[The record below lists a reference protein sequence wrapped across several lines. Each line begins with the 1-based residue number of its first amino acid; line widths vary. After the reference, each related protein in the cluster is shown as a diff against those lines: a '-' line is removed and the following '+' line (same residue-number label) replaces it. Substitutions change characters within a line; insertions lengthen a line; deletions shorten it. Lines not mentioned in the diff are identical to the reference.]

1 MGRLLWRC
9 VAKGGPLL
17 LVGAAWG
24 CDGLTRSSEREEAR
38 VEVTPLAGAGVVS
51 MVTST
56 SFAVSGDRIL
66 LVTSDTQS
74 VPLPSTQTFPLN
86 GERRFYVS
94 VGPENDG
101 DTASVQMEVWIDDE
115 PWFLDQRTLGI
126 DSVGTMTF
134 VYRFSQP
141 TL

>member
-1 MGRLLWRC
+1 MGKLLWGC
-9 VAKGGPLL
+9 VPKVGPLL
-17 LVGAAWG
+17 LIGAAWG
-24 CDGLTRSSEREEAR
+24 CDALTGSPDREEAR
-38 VEVTPLAGAGVVS
+38 VEVTPLAGAGAVS

-56 SFAVSGDRIL
+56 SFEVSGAGIL
-66 LVTSDTQS
+66 LVSSDTQS
-74 VPLPSTQTFPLN
+74 VPIPSTLTFPLN
-86 GERRFYVS
+86 DERRFYVS
-94 VGPENDG
+94 VGPESDG
-101 DTASVQMEVWIDDE
+101 DTASVQMEVWIDGA

>member
-1 MGRLLWRC
+1 MGRLLWGSA
-9 VAKGGPLL
+9 AKVVPLL
-17 LVGAAWG
+17 IVGAAWG
-24 CDGLTRSSEREEAR
+24 CDGLTGSSERDEAR
-38 VEVTPLAGAGVVS
+38 VVVTPLGPAGAVS

-66 LVTSDTQS
+66 LVTSDTQA
-74 VPLPSTQTFPLN
+74 VPLPSTLTFPLN
-86 GERRFYVS
+86 GEGRFYVS
-94 VGPENDG
+94 VGPENEG
-101 DTASVQMEVWIDDE
+101 DTTSVQMEVWIDDE